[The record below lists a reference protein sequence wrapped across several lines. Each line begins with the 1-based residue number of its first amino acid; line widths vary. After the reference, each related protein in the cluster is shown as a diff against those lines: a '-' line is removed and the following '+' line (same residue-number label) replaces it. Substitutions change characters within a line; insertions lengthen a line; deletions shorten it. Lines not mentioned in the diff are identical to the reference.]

1 MDEKEDILPMDQ
13 TGRPELVTEPRLK
26 EEPEPAVEPAPIDE
40 REGQPRDESGKF
52 ASKEKKGVEPEA
64 EQPKEPVP
72 PTGELPQDVYEP
84 LKAVRNENKELKAQ
98 LEAMRQQF
106 ERQQP
111 KEAPPPQF
119 WDDPDKA
126 FDARFQ
132 KLVPQIVQQ
141 LEQRQTVQRIEA
153 SEAAA
158 RAKHADFADALGAF
172 QQAVQHSP
180 ALIQQ
185 MQAASDP
192 GEFAYSTGKRAME
205 LEKVGSIDE
214 LLKAERAKWEAEAK
228 AQMPE
233 PRFPRSTVNDGS
245 VSRQSMVLPT
255 GDDPVLPMDRTR

>member
-1 MDEKEDILPMDQ
+1 MDSQVDHTTGLLSLREGLPMD
-13 TGRPELVTEPRLK
+13 VWCTEQVHEDLSGGFPLFTMLK
-26 EEPEPAVEPAPIDE
+26 HWN
-40 REGQPRDESGKF
+40 GG
-52 ASKEKKGVEPEA
+52 
-64 EQPKEPVP
+64 
-72 PTGELPQDVYEP
+72 L
-84 LKAVRNENKELKAQ
+84 N
-98 LEAMRQQF
+98 
-106 ERQQP
+106 
-111 KEAPPPQF
+111 
-119 WDDPDKA
+119 W
-126 FDARFQ
+126 
-132 KLVPQIVQQ
+132 
-141 LEQRQTVQRIEA
+141 QRIEA